1 MRHIYSFV
9 LVALTLCA
17 IIYGC
22 YVHGGV
28 NDKKVNADY
37 EFGADVQKISIEAAL
52 MDVEIE
58 EGSAPSITY
67 YGAERLKP
75 TVTYDKGSK
84 TLTIKQPDTKIKNTK
99 FDSQSNKMT
108 IVLPKDIKLDDF
120 SLNLACGE
128 VTLQKLDSKKVHI
141 NDNLGSFEAQ
151 SLVSEDID
159 IDAALGN
166 VKIYSCDAKSIDID
180 ASLGD
185 VEIDMVKDLKN
196 YSISANASLGA
207 VKIGKNT
214 SSSSYVQTGTEGT
227 IMVNCSLGDV
237 EIK

>member
-1 MRHIYSFV
+1 MKHVYSLV
-9 LVALTLCA
+9 LVVLTLAA
-17 IIYGC
+17 IAYG
-22 YVHGGV
+22 YHVHMGG
-28 NDKKVNADY
+28 NDKKVDADY
-37 EFGADVQKISIEAAL
+37 EYGADVQKINIEAAL

-58 EGSAPSITY
+58 EGSEPSITY
-67 YGAERLKP
+67 HGSERLKP

-84 TLTIKQPDTKIKNTK
+84 ILTIKQPNTK
-99 FDSQSNKMT
+99 VKNAKYNQNNEMT

-128 VTLQKLDSKKVHI
+128 VTLQKLDAKKIHI
-141 NDNLGSFEAQ
+141 NDNLGNFEAQ
-151 SLVSEDID
+151 RLVSEDID

-166 VKIYSCDAKSIDID
+166 VKIYSCDAKSVDID

-185 VEIDMVKDLKN
+185 VEIDMEKDLDK
-196 YSISANASLGA
+196 YSISANASLGSM
-207 VKIGKNT
+207 KIGKNS

>member
-9 LVALTLCA
+9 LVVLSIAA
-17 IIYGC
+17 IAYG
-22 YVHGGV
+22 YHVHMGGT
-28 NDKKVNADY
+28 DKKIDVDY
-37 EFGADVQKISIEAAL
+37 EYGADVQKINIEAAL
-52 MDVEIE
+52 MDIEIE
-58 EGSAPSITY
+58 EGTPSITY
-67 YGAERLKP
+67 HGSERLKP

-99 FDSQSNKMT
+99 FDSQSNEMT
-108 IVLPKDIKLDDF
+108 IVLPKDIKLDEF

-128 VTLQKLDSKKVHI
+128 VNLQKLEAGRVHI

-185 VEIDMVKDLKN
+185 VEIDMVKDLEN

-214 SSSSYVQTGTEGT
+214 SSSSYAQTGNAGT

-237 EIK
+237 KIK